1 MKGEKS
7 RLGHLLRIFHFAMNG
22 PGSNFFPVDTDCC
35 LSFCCLSFFFS
46 FPCLVVPTSRQGG
59 GFCAAFFWGDCTPS
73 PLWYQATKQP
83 SNRQRGRASLSL
95 SLSFLWC
102 PLWGGL
108 GCTSLVPFTQAWYP
122 SSKQPGNRQRGRP
135 SPPTLV
141 FPFSLFSSLCA
152 LGEGVGVRSTTT
164 QVGAPA
170 LACTIS
176 QSVSPAGRRAGGHQP
191 VHALSLV
198 PLPLPLPLLL
208 LRLVCF
214 LANRPSRHPLR
225 PSRHASFQKREG
237 KKETTTLPPCRHHRH
252 HRRHLN
258 HLRTTASGLHPP
270 ARLLWTGDP
279 SAEEREKG
287 RKGTKTRGGG
297 SEKGRPESQPAQAG
311 DADPPTPPLPF
322 PAPPLWQDRDAGQG
336 RGRERHI
343 TKAMSGGAKR
353 RGWRGAGGVT
363 HGGATRRFAGPIEE
377 AHGDVC
383 CS

>member
-135 SPPTLV
+135 PPPLSF
-141 FPFSLFSSLCA
+141 FPFLSFLLFA
-152 LGEGVGVRSTTT
+152 LWGRGLASA
-164 QVGAPA
+164 APPHRLVHQPWRA
-170 LACTIS
+170 PSVS
-176 QSVSPAGRRAGGHQP
+176 QSVRQAGGRAVTSQCTRFLSSP
-191 VHALSLV
+191 SPSPSLSFCSALCASSRIDRRDPLSDRRDTLRFKREKEKKKPPLCRPAATTATTAATSTTCAPQRQACTRPPACCGQGIQAQKKERKEEKEQRQEGGGARKAGQRASPPRRGMRTHPPPHSLS
-198 PLPLPLPLLL
+198 P
-208 LRLVCF
+208 R
-214 LANRPSRHPLR
+214 RPS
-225 PSRHASFQKREG
+225 G
-237 KKETTTLPPCRHHRH
+237 
-252 HRRHLN
+252 
-258 HLRTTASGLHPP
+258 RTGMPV
-270 ARLLWTGDP
+270 RGVD
-279 SAEEREKG
+279 G
-287 RKGTKTRGGG
+287 RDISPK
-297 SEKGRPESQPAQAG
+297 Q
-311 DADPPTPPLPF
+311 
-322 PAPPLWQDRDAGQG
+322 
-336 RGRERHI
+336 
-343 TKAMSGGAKR
+343 
-353 RGWRGAGGVT
+353 
-363 HGGATRRFAGPIEE
+363 
-377 AHGDVC
+377 
-383 CS
+383 